1 MVDSTKAQ
9 IVQLYGAIIVSVLI
23 VLGFVLG
30 LYEAYAHNDQHNVDM
45 LGNLINN
52 AVMIVVG
59 YWLGSSMS
67 SQKKD
72 TLLLNAAPPVV
83 EDDKIPPPPK
93 AV

>member
-9 IVQLYGAIIVSVLI
+9 IIQLYGAIIVSVLI

-30 LYEAYAHNDQHNVDM
+30 LYEAYAHSDQHNVDM

-59 YWLGSSMS
+59 YWLGSSIS

-72 TLLLNAAPPVV
+72 ALLLNATPAI
-83 EDDKIPPPPK
+83 DDGKIPPPPK

>member
-1 MVDSTKAQ
+1 
-9 IVQLYGAIIVSVLI
+9 LYGAIIVSVLI

-72 TLLLNAAPPVV
+72 SLLLNATPTV
-83 EDDKIPPPPK
+83 DDGKIPPPPK